1 MKNIS
6 ILGSTGSI
14 GKSLLKIISK
24 NSKEFKIDL
33 LTTNK
38 NYKLLLRQAKK
49 FNVKNLIICN
59 QDTYTKV
66 VKKYKK
72 KNNKI
77 KFYKDFNSF
86 EKIFK
91 KKNDYI
97 MCAISGIE
105 GLKPTYNSIK
115 YTKNIAIA
123 NKEAIVCGW
132 KILKNEMK
140 KFKTNF
146 IPVDSEHFSIWY
158 GIKNIN
164 KSKIEN
170 IYLTASGGP
179 FLNVPNNKIDKLKIS
194 DALKH
199 PNWKMGKKISIDSA
213 TMMNKVLEIIEARNI
228 FEIELNKL
236 KIITHPD
243 SYLHALIKFNNGI
256 IKFMAHDT
264 TMEIPIFNSIYGNT
278 SKSIKSKKINF
289 EKLNNLN
296 LKKIDQNKFPMIK
309 LLNIINNKNTLFETI
324 IVSANDQLVN
334 FYLQKKIKFSQIT
347 DFLFN
352 FLNKSEFK
360 IYKKLKPNNIKQ
372 IVNLNNYVR
381 FKLKEMI
388 I

>member
-59 QDTYTKV
+59 EDTYTKV

>member
-59 QDTYTKV
+59 EDTYTKV

-72 KNNKI
+72 KNNQI